1 MPGLRQIMAAEANTT
16 GQTVL
21 RLAMFLLATLI
32 MCTALFDL
40 DAVLGSF
47 AAGLILRTLTPP
59 AALHMMTRRLE
70 VVGFTFM
77 IPLFFVVSGMGID
90 VSAVVAKP
98 LGLLAVVVGILL
110 CRGVPVLLAEH
121 FFDTRSGLTTRAQ
134 KAQLALYSAAGLPI
148 IVAVTEVA
156 TSSDLLEESTAS
168 LLVAGGALT
177 VLLFPLWA
185 LGIRQAFGSGQPIQ
199 QEPSRKEQMN
209 ALKAQRNA
217 QAKLATG
224 HDSGGSFEVA
234 G

>member
-1 MPGLRQIMAAEANTT
+1 M
-16 GQTVL
+16 
-21 RLAMFLLATLI
+21 
-32 MCTALFDL
+32 
-40 DAVLGSF
+40 
-47 AAGLILRTLTPP
+47 
-59 AALHMMTRRLE
+59 
-70 VVGFTFM
+70 
-77 IPLFFVVSGMGID
+77 
-90 VSAVVAKP
+90 
-98 LGLLAVVVGILL
+98 
-110 CRGVPVLLAEH
+110 AEH

-185 LGIRQAFGSGQPIQ
+185 LGIRQAFGSGQPAQ

-217 QAKLATG
+217 QAKLAT
-224 HDSGGSFEVA
+224 A
-234 G
+234 